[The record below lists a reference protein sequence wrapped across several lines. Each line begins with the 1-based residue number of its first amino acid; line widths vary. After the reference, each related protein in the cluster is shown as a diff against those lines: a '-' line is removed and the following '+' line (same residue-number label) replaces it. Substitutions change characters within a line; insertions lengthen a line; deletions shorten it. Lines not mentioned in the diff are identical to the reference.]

1 MTMALMTSCVYRNLH
16 DKALLTSCVCRSL
29 HDEAL
34 MTSYVCRS
42 LHDEAFLYIKQA
54 MTQEMPNINR
64 QDVALIM

>member
-1 MTMALMTSCVYRNLH
+1 MFPFLIYTLFDEALMTSIVY
-16 DKALLTSCVCRSL
+16 RSL

-64 QDVALIM
+64 KDVALIM